1 MSVRWVTAVGFGVA
15 LMTAGVAAQD
25 AKLVERGQKLYAEQK
40 CSMCHSV
47 AGKGNAKGPIDDAG
61 TKYTAEELRQWL
73 INPKEMTAKVKS
85 TRKPPMSNY
94 AKLSKEDIEA
104 LVAYMQTLK
113 KK

>member
-1 MSVRWVTAVGFGVA
+1 
-15 LMTAGVAAQD
+15 MTAGVAAQD

-73 INPKEMTAKVKS
+73 INPKEMAAKVKS

>member
-1 MSVRWVTAVGFGVA
+1 MSVRWVTAVGLGVA
-15 LMTAGVAAQD
+15 LMTAWAAAQD
-25 AKLVERGQKLYAEQK
+25 AKLAERGQKLYAEQK